1 MPNIYVRL
9 SKIKFL
15 KANYSLKFLFV
26 AFLGIHIPLI
36 IIVLISLS
44 SISTFS
50 KQSILLITLA
60 ATLVSSSLTLYF
72 LKKLLWPLLEAKKAL
87 ENYVTEKKLPA
98 LPVHFEDEAGILL
111 RELQSTLEHLDYLI
125 DEKKDITTLLSH
137 DIRTPFNQFLAL
149 SALIILETNKTL
161 INEHAKTIKEVSV
174 KNLSVLNDILKLLK
188 TDKQDS
194 AIDSLVSLAEM
205 IGTACNNLAT
215 TANDKSIGFELELTS
230 DIRVIAN
237 QTLLIEAIANLLN
250 NAIKF
255 SYPEGKIHISLTKKE
270 GVAIMQIKDH
280 GIGIDETDKSKIFN
294 RFTSFGRAGTQGEY
308 STGVGLYLTKNIILK
323 HKGHISVD
331 SEGKNKGTTFTVVLP
346 VG

>member
-1 MPNIYVRL
+1 M
-9 SKIKFL
+9 
-15 KANYSLKFLFV
+15 KASYSLKFLFI

-36 IIVLISLS
+36 IIVLISL
-44 SISTFS
+44 IGIFTFS
-50 KQSILLITLA
+50 NQSLILITLV

-87 ENYVTEKKLPA
+87 ETYVTEKKLPE

-149 SALIILETNKTL
+149 SSLIILETDKNL
-161 INEHAKTIKEVSV
+161 INEHARTIKEISV

-188 TDKQDS
+188 TGKQDYD
-194 AIDSLVSLAEM
+194 INSLVNLQELIHA
-205 IGTACNNLAT
+205 ACNNLAT
-215 TANDKSIGFELELTS
+215 TANDKSIGFEFELTS

-255 SYPEGKIHISLTKKE
+255 SYPGGKINISLTKNN
-270 GVAIMQIKDH
+270 GVAVMQVKDH

-323 HKGHISVD
+323 HKGHISVA
-331 SEGKNKGTTFTVVLP
+331 SEGKNKGSVFTVILP
-346 VG
+346 LG